1 MPIEYKSLSFTYNP
15 KGPFQS
21 AALKN
26 ISLDLDEKSFVAIVG
41 RTGSGKST
49 MIQMINALLSPTD
62 GYLKI
67 DDFINHPLKKKKE
80 PKNLSKKEKLKF
92 KEEQKSIFQKH
103 RSKDIKKLRK
113 KVGLVFQFPE
123 YQLFEESVEKDVSFG
138 PRNFGMKKEEAIKV
152 AHEAILRVGLNES
165 FFERSPFE
173 LSGGEKRKVAIAGI
187 LATSPDIL
195 IVDEPTAGLDPAA
208 AKETMELFKKIEA
221 NGTGII
227 LVTHDMD
234 LVASYAEK
242 VVVMEN
248 GEVASVSSPSE
259 LFGKDLTEYSLQNP
273 HIFDFALRLQRKGL
287 NIDMKNI
294 RTIDDL
300 SDAIIRSK
308 KNG

>member
-1 MPIEYKSLSFTYNP
+1 MPIEFHDLSFTYNS
-15 KGPFQS
+15 KSPFQS
-21 AALKN
+21 SALKN
-26 ISLDLDEKSFVAIVG
+26 VNLVFEENSFIAIVG

-49 MIQMINALLSPTD
+49 LIQMINALLNPTSGYVDID
-62 GYLKI
+62 G
-67 DDFINHPLKKKKE
+67 FINHPDKKE
-80 PKNLSKKEKLKF
+80 KVAKNLSKEEKAKA
-92 KEEQKSIFQKH
+92 KAETKRIHQKH
-103 RSKDIKKLRK
+103 SSKDIKQLRK
-113 KVGLVFQFPE
+113 KIGLVFQFPE
-123 YQLFEESVEKDVSFG
+123 YQLFEDTVEKDASFG
-138 PRNFGMKKEEAIKV
+138 PKNFGVSKDEALKL
-152 AHEAILRVGLNES
+152 AHESLIRVGLNES

-187 LATSPDIL
+187 LAASPDIL

-208 AKETMELFKKIEA
+208 AKETMSLFREIQK

-248 GEVASVSSPSE
+248 GKVEKVCLPSE
-259 LFGKDLTEYSLQNP
+259 LFGEDLSNYSMQNP
-273 HIFDFALRLQRKGL
+273 HIFDFALRLKEKGL
-287 NIDMKNI
+287 TIDTKDM

-300 SDAIIRSK
+300 ANAIIRGK

>member
-1 MPIEYKSLSFTYNP
+1 MPIEYKNLSFTYNP

-138 PRNFGMKKEEAIKV
+138 PRNFGMRKEEAIKV

-208 AKETMELFKKIEA
+208 AKETMELFKTIEA

>member
-1 MPIEYKSLSFTYNP
+1 MPIEFHNLSFTYNSNS
-15 KGPFQS
+15 PFQS

-26 ISLDLDEKSFVAIVG
+26 IVLTLEENSFIAIVG

-49 MIQMINALLSPTD
+49 MIQMINALLNPTSGYVDID
-62 GYLKI
+62 G
-67 DDFINHPLKKKKE
+67 FINHPLKKEKIEKG
-80 PKNLSKKEKLKF
+80 LSKEEKSKA
-92 KEEQKSIFQKH
+92 KEEIKRIYQKH
-103 RSKDIKKLRK
+103 SGKDIKNLRK

-123 YQLFEESVEKDVSFG
+123 YQLFEDSVEKDAAFG
-138 PRNFGMKKEEAIKV
+138 PKNFGVSKEDALKL
-152 AHEAILRVGLNES
+152 AHEALIRVGLNES

-187 LATSPDIL
+187 LAASPDIL

-208 AKETMELFKKIEA
+208 AKETMSLFKEIQK

-242 VVVMEN
+242 VIVMEH
-248 GEVASVSSPSE
+248 GKVEKVCSPSE
-259 LFGKDLTEYSLQNP
+259 LFGEDLSNYSLQNP
-273 HIFDFALRLQRKGL
+273 HIFDFALRLKEKGL
-287 NIDMKNI
+287 KLDTKDM
-294 RTIDDL
+294 RTVDDL
-300 SDAIIRSK
+300 ADAIVRSK

>member
-1 MPIEYKSLSFTYNP
+1 MPIEYKNLSFTYSP
-15 KGPFQS
+15 KSPYQS
-21 AALKN
+21 SALKH
-26 ISLDLDEKSFVAIVG
+26 ISLVLEENSFVAIVG

-62 GYLKI
+62 GYVQI
-67 DDFINHPLKKKKE
+67 DEFINHPAKKKKV
-80 PKNLSKKEKLKF
+80 PKELSKEEKKKF
-92 KEEQKSIFQKH
+92 KEEQKAIHQKH
-103 RSKDIKKLRK
+103 HGNDIKKLRK

-123 YQLFEESVEKDVSFG
+123 YQLFEDSVEKDISFG
-138 PRNFGMKKEEAIKV
+138 PKNFGVKKEDATKL
-152 AHEAILRVGLNES
+152 AHDALIRVGLDES
-165 FFERSPFE
+165 FLQRSPFE

-208 AKETMELFKKIEA
+208 AKETMELFKEIEA

-242 VVVMEN
+242 VIVMDN
-248 GEVASVSSPSE
+248 GEVVSVSSPSE
-259 LFGKDLTEYSLQNP
+259 LFGKDLTDYSLQNP
-273 HIFDFALRLQRKGL
+273 HIFDFALRLRNKGL
-287 NIDMKNI
+287 SIDTANI

-300 SDAIIRSK
+300 SEAIIRSK

>member
-1 MPIEYKSLSFTYNP
+1 MSIEYKNLSFTYNP
-15 KGPFQS
+15 KSPFQS

-26 ISLDLDEKSFVAIVG
+26 ITLALEDHSFVAIVG

-62 GYLKI
+62 GYVDI
-67 DDFINHPLKKKKE
+67 NGFINHPAKKKKPGKE
-80 PKNLSKKEKLKF
+80 LSKEERKKF
-92 KEEQKSIFQKH
+92 KESQKKIFQKH
-103 RSKDIKKLRK
+103 RSKDIKELRK

-123 YQLFEESVEKDVSFG
+123 YQLFEDSVEKDVSFG
-138 PRNFGMKKEEAIKV
+138 PKNFGMKKEDALKV
-152 AHEAILRVGLNES
+152 AHEAILRVGLTES

-208 AKETMELFKKIEA
+208 AKETMELFKEIEKR
-221 NGTGII
+221 GTGII

-242 VVVMEN
+242 VIVMEN
-248 GEVASVSSPSE
+248 GQVMKTCSPSE
-259 LFGKDLTEYSLQNP
+259 LFGQDLTNYSLQNP
-273 HIFDFALRLQRKGL
+273 HIFDFALKLKEKGIA
-287 NIDMKNI
+287 IDTEGL
-294 RTIDDL
+294 RTVDDL
-300 SDAIIRSK
+300 ASAIVRSK
-308 KNG
+308 QNG

>member
-1 MPIEYKSLSFTYNP
+1 MPIEFHDLSFTYNS
-15 KGPFQS
+15 KSPFQS

-26 ISLDLDEKSFVAIVG
+26 INLVFEENSFIAIVG

-49 MIQMINALLSPTD
+49 LIQMINALLNPTSGYVNID
-62 GYLKI
+62 G
-67 DDFINHPLKKKKE
+67 FINHPDKKE
-80 PKNLSKKEKLKF
+80 KVAKNLSKEEKAKA
-92 KEEQKSIFQKH
+92 KAEAKRIHQKH
-103 RSKDIKKLRK
+103 SSKDIKQLRK
-113 KVGLVFQFPE
+113 KIGLVFQFPE
-123 YQLFEESVEKDVSFG
+123 YQLFEDAVEKDASFG
-138 PRNFGMKKEEAIKV
+138 PKNFGVSKDEALKL
-152 AHEAILRVGLNES
+152 AHESLIRVGLNET

-187 LATSPDIL
+187 LAASPDIL

-208 AKETMELFKKIEA
+208 AKETMSLFKEIQK

-248 GEVASVSSPSE
+248 GKVEKVCLPSE
-259 LFGKDLTEYSLQNP
+259 LFGEDLSNYSLQNP
-273 HIFDFALRLQRKGL
+273 HIFDFALRLKEKGL
-287 NIDMKNI
+287 TIDMKDM

-300 SDAIIRSK
+300 ANAIIRSK

>member
-1 MPIEYKSLSFTYNP
+1 MPIEYKNLSFTYNP

-26 ISLDLDEKSFVAIVG
+26 ISLNLDEKSFVAIVG

-138 PRNFGMKKEEAIKV
+138 PRNFGMRKEEAIKV

-208 AKETMELFKKIEA
+208 AKETMELFKTIEA

>member
-1 MPIEYKSLSFTYNP
+1 MPIEFHDLSFVYNA
-15 KGPFQS
+15 KSPFQS

-26 ISLDLDEKSFVAIVG
+26 VNLLLEENSFIAIVG

-49 MIQMINALLSPTD
+49 MIQMINALLSPTSGYVDID
-62 GYLKI
+62 G
-67 DDFINHPLKKKKE
+67 FINHPE
-80 PKNLSKKEKLKF
+80 KKEKLSKELS
-92 KEEQKSIFQKH
+92 KEEKAKAKEEAKRIYQKH
-103 RSKDIKKLRK
+103 SGKDIKNLRK

-123 YQLFEESVEKDVSFG
+123 YQLFEDTVEKDASFG
-138 PRNFGMKKEEAIKV
+138 PKNFGVSKEESLKL
-152 AHEAILRVGLNES
+152 AHEALLRVGLNES

-187 LATSPDIL
+187 LAASPDIL

-208 AKETMELFKKIEA
+208 AKETMTLFKEIQK

-242 VVVMEN
+242 VIVMEH
-248 GEVASVSSPSE
+248 GKVEKVCAPSE
-259 LFGKDLTEYSLQNP
+259 LFGEDLSNYSLQNP
-273 HIFDFALRLQRKGL
+273 HIFDFALRLKDRGL
-287 NIDMKNI
+287 SLDTKDM
-294 RTIDDL
+294 RTVDDL
-300 SDAIIRSK
+300 ANAIIRSK